1 MSQSVAG
8 LDADVLILGAGAAGG
23 AAAFHLAAAGHR
35 VLVLERDENE
45 RIKPCGGG
53 MAASV
58 QQWFPFPL
66 APAVEEVIRRV
77 DFSWCLTDPVVAEL
91 PGSAPFWIVRRER
104 LDQLL
109 LEEAM
114 AKGCR
119 IERGFGVDDVQRDG
133 EQWSVRSTDGRTVRG
148 RAVVIADGSSSPWPK
163 RFGLGPSSLHLAST
177 TSVRL
182 QGRGS
187 LQPGAARFE
196 FGLVHH
202 GFAWAFPIAD
212 GVNVGVGTFIGR
224 QADTSDTILQQL
236 LPDLGFAADA
246 GLRQTASLRVWNG
259 HERLDGDGILAVGD
273 AASLCDPFLA
283 EGLRPAL
290 MSGCEAATHL
300 NRWLR
305 GECSDLRGY
314 SIGMRQRWGDSMA
327 WGRRIAQVFYRF
339 PKVGYQLGVKRPTA
353 PQRIAQILSGE
364 MGYGDIAQ
372 RVIRRLLLQ
381 RR

>member
-1 MSQSVAG
+1 MTGSAWRS
-8 LDADVLILGAGAAGG
+8 DADVLIVGGGAAGG
-23 AAAFHLAAAGHR
+23 AAAFHLASAGHR
-35 VLVLERDENE
+35 VVVLERDPSP
-45 RIKPCGGG
+45 RVKPCGGG

-66 APAVEEVIRRV
+66 TPAVEEVINRV
-77 DFSWCLTDPVVAEL
+77 DFSWCLEDPVVANL

-109 LEEAM
+109 LEQAQAQGAELLQ
-114 AKGCR
+114 G
-119 IERGFGVDDVQRDG
+119 
-133 EQWSVRSTDGRTVRG
+133 WSVKELERKNERWLVRSDDGQECVG
-148 RAVVIADGSSSPWPK
+148 RAVVIADGSNSPWPA
-163 RFGLGPSSLHLAST
+163 RFGLGPSSLHTART

-182 QGRGS
+182 QGRGA
-187 LQPGAARFE
+187 LQPGSARFE

-202 GFAWAFPIAD
+202 GFAWAFPIGD

-224 QADTSDTILQQL
+224 QDTDSEAILKQL

-246 GLRQTASLRVWNG
+246 GLRQQASLRVWNG
-259 HERLDGDGILAVGD
+259 HQRLHGEAILAVGD

-300 NRWLR
+300 DGWLR
-305 GECSDLRGY
+305 GENRDLSGY
-314 SIGMRQRWGDSMA
+314 SAGMRRRWGDSMA

-339 PKVGYQLGVKRPTA
+339 PKVGYQLGIKRPTA

-372 RVIRRLLLQ
+372 RVIRRLMLQ
-381 RR
+381 RG